1 MAVPY
6 EAYSRRSPA
15 VFRRVHSPS
24 PSIASLPPIDAII
37 QPAHTPSHSS
47 SSSLA
52 PYRPGFQPKGVY
64 RSLTDDFVSS
74 RCRRRDTERVERMK
88 LERRLEKLIS
98 LHFLKPP
105 SDDPPPSNGHH
116 LRRFSSSFDLDSIRN
131 MDAGSLWRNMV
142 SGGGKD
148 SLRGSLVTARVTA
161 SDPQSY

>member
-15 VFRRVHSPS
+15 LFRRVHSPS

-37 QPAHTPSHSS
+37 QPAPTPSHT

-52 PYRPGFQPKGVY
+52 PYRPGFQPRGVY

-116 LRRFSSSFDLDSIRN
+116 LRRFSSSFDLDSIKN

-142 SGGGKD
+142 SGRGKD

-161 SDPQSY
+161 GDPQSY